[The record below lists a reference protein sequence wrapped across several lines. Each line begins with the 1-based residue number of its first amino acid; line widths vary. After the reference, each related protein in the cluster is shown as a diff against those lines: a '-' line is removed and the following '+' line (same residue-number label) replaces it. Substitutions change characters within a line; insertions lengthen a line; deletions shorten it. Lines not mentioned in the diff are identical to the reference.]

1 VSEPLPDLHATP
13 DATIAAMVRL
23 IATLRACPVKT
34 CLGGQKTG
42 RSKMCAIDRGLLILR
57 AKQPGTFAHA
67 P

>member
-1 VSEPLPDLHATP
+1 MP